1 MEHIPEFV
9 ANHLYLFSLL
19 LAILTLL
26 IWNLYGDTV
35 SGIRQVIPMEV
46 TRLINHE
53 NAVVIDLRKQEEF
66 ESGHILN
73 AKNFLADKLIEQG
86 KELDLYKPK
95 VVILCCNTGTDST
108 RVARMLMQKGFE
120 KLYCLKGGLQ
130 AWRSA
135 SLPLNRN
142 IETKHS

>member
-46 TRLINHE
+46 TRLINH
-53 NAVVIDLRKQEEF
+53 
-66 ESGHILN
+66 
-73 AKNFLADKLIEQG
+73 
-86 KELDLYKPK
+86 
-95 VVILCCNTGTDST
+95 
-108 RVARMLMQKGFE
+108 
-120 KLYCLKGGLQ
+120 
-130 AWRSA
+130 
-135 SLPLNRN
+135 
-142 IETKHS
+142 